1 MGKVNKGEKI
11 ECRGIKLL
19 KKGKVELNY
28 VHDNILKKKYIIGDG
43 EFWGGEKM
51 INVSTEDVSELL
63 RAQQTAAVYK
73 QYFDVPL
80 ISDRRLNEIDVGSF
94 EGRYFDDLRKEHGVV
109 FDLWAAGD
117 FYNVN
122 IPGGEQ
128 FIDIE
133 KRLRDFIADLHNP
146 SLKNQNILIVS
157 HYVIIKMFIS
167 IIFTENLSASNSM
180 RIDLGNITKLSLE
193 KSNKWSLQYFNLPI
207 IR

>member
-1 MGKVNKGEKI
+1 MQIYLARHGQTPFNRDNKMQGVGKIPLTDEGSS
-11 ECRGIKLL
+11 
-19 KKGKVELNY
+19 
-28 VHDNILKKKYIIGDG
+28 YIHSVARNSRNTVIDL
-43 EFWGGEKM
+43 
-51 INVSTEDVSELL
+51 IYVSELL

-80 ISDRRLNEIDVGSF
+80 ISDRRLNEIDIGSF

-180 RIDLGNITKLSLE
+180 RIDLGNIAKLSLE
-193 KSNKWSLQYFNLPI
+193 K
-207 IR
+207 

>member
-1 MGKVNKGEKI
+1 MQIYLARHGQTPFNRDNKMQGVGKIPLTDEGSS
-11 ECRGIKLL
+11 
-19 KKGKVELNY
+19 
-28 VHDNILKKKYIIGDG
+28 YIHSVARNSRNTVIDL
-43 EFWGGEKM
+43 
-51 INVSTEDVSELL
+51 IYVSELL

-80 ISDRRLNEIDVGSF
+80 ISDRRLNEIDIGSF

-180 RIDLGNITKLSLE
+180 RIDLGNIAKLSLE

>member
-1 MGKVNKGEKI
+1 MQIYLARHGQTPFNRDNKMQGVGKIPLTDEGSS
-11 ECRGIKLL
+11 
-19 KKGKVELNY
+19 
-28 VHDNILKKKYIIGDG
+28 YIHSVARNSRNTVIDV
-43 EFWGGEKM
+43 
-51 INVSTEDVSELL
+51 IYVSELL

>member
-1 MGKVNKGEKI
+1 MQIYLARHGQTPFNRDNKMQGVGKIPLTDEGSS
-11 ECRGIKLL
+11 
-19 KKGKVELNY
+19 
-28 VHDNILKKKYIIGDG
+28 YIHSVARNSRNTVIDV
-43 EFWGGEKM
+43 
-51 INVSTEDVSELL
+51 IYVSELL

-122 IPGGEQ
+122 IPGGGQ